1 MMLFLL
7 LLLNSYQMEWL
18 CDMENLLNKFGKRL
32 VNEMAVYLHDMHSID
47 SRNDSIYSSVC
58 NSAGLE
64 SLVTLD

>member
-1 MMLFLL
+1 
-7 LLLNSYQMEWL
+7 MEWL